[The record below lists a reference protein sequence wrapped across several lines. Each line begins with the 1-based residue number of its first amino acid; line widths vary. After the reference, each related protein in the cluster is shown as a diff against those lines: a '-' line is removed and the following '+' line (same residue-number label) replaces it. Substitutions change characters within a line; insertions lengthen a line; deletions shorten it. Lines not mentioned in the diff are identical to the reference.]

1 MQKKT
6 KKIIKYRIKVRSI
19 METLL
24 ARKIDS
30 IKVKKETIIKFI
42 QAAKKKIRKILKTCT
57 KIIKKHLK

>member
-1 MQKKT
+1 
-6 KKIIKYRIKVRSI
+6 

>member
-6 KKIIKYRIKVRSI
+6 KKIIKYIIKVRST

-30 IKVKKETIIKFI
+30 IKVKKKTIIKFI
-42 QAAKKKIRKILKTCT
+42 QAAKEKIRKILKTCT

>member
-30 IKVKKETIIKFI
+30 IKVKKETIIKFR